1 MLPFQTIITLNRGCR
16 VPLSQQVAQ
25 AIILQIQK
33 GLLPPGTRLPGTRSL
48 SAALEVH
55 RKTVVAAFD
64 ELLMQG
70 WIESEPARGTF
81 VSRELPEGRPDPLGG
96 GGSPAAAAQRTG
108 YALHRRPH
116 LQTPVYVGRGE
127 LSFTDGT
134 PDERLAPVEALGRNY
149 RSILQRG
156 TSRSLLTY
164 GDTRG
169 NPWLRA
175 ELSAYLNQT
184 RGLQTTAD
192 NILITRGSQM
202 GIYLSAQVLVQPG
215 DVVVV
220 GETNYW
226 VADASFTQAGARLV
240 RVPVDEHGVVVEAIE
255 EVCRRGPVRAVYVT
269 PHHHHPTTV
278 TLRADRRIRLLQLA
292 EAYRFAV
299 IEDDYDYDFR
309 YQGSPILPL
318 ASADT
323 RGMVV
328 YIGSLSKALA
338 PAIRVGYVAAPVEL
352 IEELGRLR
360 RIIDRQG
367 DPVLEQAVAELF
379 REGEISRHLK
389 KALKA
394 YHQRRDHCCALLRE
408 KLGHVVQF
416 RVPDGG
422 MALWARFDP
431 AVALPAVAEKA
442 RRKGL
447 YLSDGRVYDPG
458 QRGLNA
464 TRLGFAAMNLS
475 ETEKAIEVLSAA
487 LG

>member
-1 MLPFQTIITLNRGCR
+1 MLPFQTIIALNRGCR
-16 VPLSQQVAQ
+16 VPLSQQIANAV
-25 AIILQIQK
+25 IIHIRK
-33 GLLPPGTRLPGTRSL
+33 GVLPPGTRLPGTRSL
-48 SAALEVH
+48 SVALDVH

-64 ELLMQG
+64 ELLIQG
-70 WIESEPARGTF
+70 WIESVPARGTF

-96 GGSPAAAAQRTG
+96 TPPAGPAERTG
-108 YALHRRPH
+108 YPLHRQPH
-116 LQTPVYVGRGE
+116 LQTPVYVNRGE

-134 PDERLAPVEALGRNY
+134 PDERLAPTEALGRNY

-156 TSRSLLTY
+156 TARGLLTY
-164 GDTRG
+164 GDPRG

-175 ELSAYLNQT
+175 ELSAYLNGT

-202 GIYLSAQVLVQPG
+202 GIYLSAQVLVRPG
-215 DVVVV
+215 DTVVV

-226 VADASFTQAGARLV
+226 VADAGFTQAGARLV

-255 EVCRRGPVRAVYVT
+255 EECRRGPVRAVYVT

-278 TLRADRRIRLLQLA
+278 TLRADRRILLLQLA

-299 IEDDYDYDFR
+299 VEDDYDYDFR

-318 ASADT
+318 ASADAQ
-323 RGMVV
+323 GMVV

-338 PAIRVGYVAAPVEL
+338 PAIRVGYVAAPVAL

-408 KLGHVVQF
+408 KLGHAVQF

-431 AVALPAVAEKA
+431 AVSLAAVAEKA

-447 YLSDGRVYDPG
+447 YLSDGRIYDPG
-458 QRGLNA
+458 GRGLNA

-475 ETEKAIEVLSAA
+475 EAERAIEVLSAA

>member
-1 MLPFQTIITLNRGCR
+1 MLPFQTIIALNRSCR
-16 VPLSQQVAQ
+16 VPLCQQIANAV
-25 AIILQIQK
+25 IIHIRKGVLQ
-33 GLLPPGTRLPGTRSL
+33 PGTRLPGTRSL
-48 SAALEVH
+48 SVALDVH

-64 ELLMQG
+64 ELLAQG
-70 WIESEPARGTF
+70 WIESLPARGTF

-96 GGSPAAAAQRTG
+96 GTPAAPAVGTG
-108 YALHRRPH
+108 YSLHRQPH
-116 LQTPVYVGRGE
+116 LQVPVYVGRGE

-156 TSRSLLTY
+156 TVRSLLTY
-164 GDTRG
+164 GDPRG

-184 RGLQTTAD
+184 RGLQTGAD

-202 GIYLSAQVLVQPG
+202 AIYLTTQVLVRPG

-226 VADASFTQAGARLV
+226 VADAGFTQAGARLV

-255 EVCRRGPVRAVYVT
+255 EVCRRGPVRAVYLT

-292 EAYRFAV
+292 ETYRFAV

-323 RGMVV
+323 GGMVV

-338 PAIRVGYVAAPVEL
+338 PAIRVGYVAGPVEL

-394 YHQRRDHCCALLRE
+394 YHQRRDLCCALLRE
-408 KLGHVVQF
+408 KLGHAVQF

-431 AVALPAVAEKA
+431 AVSLTAVAEKA

-447 YLSDGRVYDPG
+447 YLSDGRIYDPG
-458 QRGLNA
+458 GRGLNA
-464 TRLGFAAMNLS
+464 TRLGFAALQPG
-475 ETEKAIEVLSAA
+475 ETERAIEVLCAA